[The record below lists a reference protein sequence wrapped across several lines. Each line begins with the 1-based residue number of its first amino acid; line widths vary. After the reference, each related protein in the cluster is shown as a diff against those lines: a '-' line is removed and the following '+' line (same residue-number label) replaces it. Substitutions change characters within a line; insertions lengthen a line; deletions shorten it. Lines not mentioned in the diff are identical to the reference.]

1 MSDEPRLSVAFIS
14 VGSNIE
20 PERNILA
27 ALTALASKTQVTG
40 SSTFY
45 RTTPIG
51 RADQPMYVNGVWQI
65 HTHLEPVQVQE
76 ALLRPIEALLGRRR
90 STGKFASRTIDLD
103 LVLYGDLVSQA
114 TNLKLP
120 HPDVARPFV
129 CGPILELLERNNV
142 EIEPRLKGRIIEL
155 LPEGTLGTRPGD
167 VLSEFT
173 RQLRVR
179 IRGDSP
185 ARTSRHCG
193 RV

>member
-27 ALTALASKTQVTG
+27 ALTALASKTQVTA
-40 SSTFY
+40 SSAFY

-51 RADQPMYVNGVWQI
+51 RADQAMYVNGVWLI
-65 HTHLEPVQVQE
+65 RTNLEAVQVQE
-76 ALLRPIEALLGRRR
+76 ALLWPIETLLGRRR
-90 STGKFASRTIDLD
+90 STDKFAPRTIDLD

-129 CGPILELLERNNV
+129 CGPILELLESSSI
-142 EIEPRLKGRIIEL
+142 EIEPRLKRRILEL
-155 LPEGTLGTRPGD
+155 LPESAADIRPGD

-193 RV
+193 RA